1 MKNKISLLLITLILF
16 STVIFI
22 FSIDNA
28 SAHKAKNSKKHKPTV
43 CIPDSERTKR
53 QLQNDKFWNNQ
64 HRLSKL
70 QTDCL
75 IVIKEKFGDEL
86 KALEEKLSSVAECG
100 ETKFFRHKASNNT
113 KLYQKP
119 DAKSKEIAKVK
130 KNDELL
136 FHYPSEKDKN
146 WYYVKIHQGKAC
158 ADGYIDRQFVVKKG
172 GVDVVVYVDPNKLIE
187 IKYPKWAKDKEDK
200 LILVDA
206 EGTVSITGAVQE
218 GKIDQIIINEEEE
231 IINSDNSF
239 TYIMFVPS
247 SGAQVRIIGYKNG
260 EKVKELIFKV
270 KVGK

>member
-1 MKNKISLLLITLILF
+1 MKNKISSLLITLILF

-43 CIPDSERTKR
+43 CIQESERTKR

-86 KALEEKLSSVAECG
+86 KALEDRLSGIAECG
-100 ETKFFRHKASNNT
+100 ETKFFQHKASDDT
-113 KLYQKP
+113 KLYRKP
-119 DAKSKEIAKVK
+119 DAKSMVIAEVK
-130 KNDELL
+130 KDDELL

-146 WYYVKIHQGKAC
+146 WYYVKIHKGKAC
-158 ADGYIDRQFVVKKG
+158 TDGYIDRQFVAKKED
-172 GVDVVVYVDPNKLIE
+172 VDEPVLVDPNKLIE
-187 IKYPKWAKDKEDK
+187 IKYPNWAKEDK

-206 EGTVSITGAVQE
+206 EGSVSITGAVQE
-218 GKIDQIIINEEEE
+218 GKIDEIIINEEEE

-239 TYIMFVPS
+239 TYIMFVS
-247 SGAQVRIIGYKNG
+247 SGGAEVRIIGKKNG
-260 EKVKELIFKV
+260 KKVKELIFKV